1 MPTQLEHLWFWPGL
15 KGVEVTPRCPSLM
28 GCAAGLPRQGWLGA
42 SCLSLASCGLTSLM
56 AHTVCP
62 VARLPGRA
70 QFWPPALMFRPLI
83 DLVYTWNYST
93 LPRPYL
99 QSCTISLFPQIY
111 HHECSSVSVE
121 LLMLDLFFPFQCC
134 PGLNSTSICLRHQSL
149 PFLPHSYQ

>member
-1 MPTQLEHLWFWPGL
+1 M
-15 KGVEVTPRCPSLM
+15 TPRCPSLM

-83 DLVYTWNYST
+83 SASPAVLCDWAVSHWAEFLLGAPPAQVN
-93 LPRPYL
+93 R
-99 QSCTISLFPQIY
+99 
-111 HHECSSVSVE
+111 SSAIAT
-121 LLMLDLFFPFQCC
+121 Q
-134 PGLNSTSICLRHQSL
+134 
-149 PFLPHSYQ
+149 